1 MEFHQLK
8 SKVFSVLLVVASA
21 GGTLALFG
29 SVPLI
34 ARFSATVAQVPAGQL
49 NAASSA
55 ALSTPSR
62 FAGMSAR

>member
-34 ARFSATVAQVPAGQL
+34 ARLSVTVAQVPVEQL
-49 NAASSA
+49 NAAPPA
-55 ALSTPSR
+55 APSTPS
-62 FAGMSAR
+62 AGTSAR